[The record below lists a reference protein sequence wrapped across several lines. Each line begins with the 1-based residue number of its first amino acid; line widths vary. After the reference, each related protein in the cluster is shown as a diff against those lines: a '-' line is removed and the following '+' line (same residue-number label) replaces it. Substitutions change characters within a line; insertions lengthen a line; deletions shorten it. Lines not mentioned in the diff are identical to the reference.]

1 MKHPFSEKDKTCP
14 NNGAL
19 ARLAD
24 SVIFTDSK
32 QCIDAGSWAY
42 QSGDPKGANS
52 METIKVEIYADYA

>member
-1 MKHPFSEKDKTCP
+1 MKHPFFGKRQNLSE
-14 NNGAL
+14 NRAL

-32 QCIDAGSWAY
+32 QCIDAGIWAY